1 MASSFRRLSSDS
13 LRRADVRRAGL
24 SPYGVWRFSSW
35 RRFFSR
41 RRVVVRFAVRRR
53 GVVGGFAVLAS
64 PQRQHATMRGDVMS
78 ETQEYLMRELIASKV
93 EAAILKAQLEQANKP
108 KKPHINGQPKDVT
121 VTAKRVE
128 KEGVKYVE
136 FSAKDAGICKKSVL
150 AETELKEALALW
162 KASAKARSVTEN
174 REGGYMVKDH
184 KTGFP
189 TQFVGVN
196 LLRCYTN

>member
-1 MASSFRRLSSDS
+1 
-13 LRRADVRRAGL
+13 
-24 SPYGVWRFSSW
+24 
-35 RRFFSR
+35 
-41 RRVVVRFAVRRR
+41 
-53 GVVGGFAVLAS
+53 
-64 PQRQHATMRGDVMS
+64 
-78 ETQEYLMRELIASKV
+78 MRELIASKV

-150 AETELKEALALW
+150 AETELKEALAFW
-162 KASAKARSVTEN
+162 KANTKARGVTEN